1 MSEIKNNY
9 EVMFIVNSTIG
20 DDAISATV
28 EKFKTLI
35 SQNGEITKVE
45 EIGKRRLAYPIM
57 KMNEGYYVLCHF
69 TAPTDFPLELERIFN
84 ITDEIIRFL
93 VTAKGE

>member
-1 MSEIKNNY
+1 MSEIKNDY

-35 SQNGEITKVE
+35 SQNGEITKVD
-45 EIGKRRLAYPIM
+45 EIGKRRLAYPIA
-57 KMNEGYYVLCHF
+57 KMNEGHYVLCQF